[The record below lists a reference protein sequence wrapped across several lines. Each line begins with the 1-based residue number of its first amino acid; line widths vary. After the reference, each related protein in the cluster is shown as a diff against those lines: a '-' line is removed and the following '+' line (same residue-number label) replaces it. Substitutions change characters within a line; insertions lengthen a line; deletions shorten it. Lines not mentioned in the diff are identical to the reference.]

1 MTTTSIVFIPVL
13 TAGDQDVD
21 PGCYSVPPLLGSQV
35 YYYQIIICQDI
46 ITVVLRF
53 IMETL
58 LKMGILQF
66 TTTVYWIR

>member
-1 MTTTSIVFIPVL
+1 MLILVVILF
-13 TAGDQDVD
+13 
-21 PGCYSVPPLLGSQV
+21 LLCWGPR
-35 YYYQIIICQDI
+35 YIIIIIICQDI
-46 ITVVLRF
+46 ITAVLRF